1 MAESITPE
9 DSVETE
15 GPARGG
21 SFLFE
26 PVGARPFMTPEKF
39 TDLQRQFYQTGH
51 DFSSREI
58 STRAAILEKKDNPL
72 LRELLVKAGDLG
84 LLGVDISDDFGGLG
98 LDKTTS
104 MLVAES
110 QAQDYG
116 SWSTTF
122 GAHVGIGTLPIVFF
136 GTPAQKA
143 KYLPDLATGKKVAA
157 YALSEAGSG
166 SDALGARTMARLSA
180 DGKHYVV
187 NGGKM
192 WITNGGFADVYVVF
206 LQVEKGGFTAVIVE
220 RGTPGFSSG
229 REEHKLGIRGSSTTP
244 LIFEDALIPVEN
256 VLGEI
261 GKGHKI
267 AFNILNV
274 GRLKLAAF
282 AIGGMKAALQ
292 GGIAYA
298 AQRKQFGKLISSFGL
313 IREKLAKSAAQIYAV
328 EAMTYRASGAI
339 DDLIGEKSDAKTVM
353 NAIEEYA
360 IEASIMKVAGSEMLF
375 QTIDEMLQIHGG
387 NGFVEDYPI
396 ERAYRDNRVNRIFE
410 GTNEINRLLIPGMVF
425 KRAMKGE
432 MPLFQAVEKLDDELS
447 APRQGGAGFAG
458 DGRSA
463 NARSIGGAGFAGDGR
478 SANARSI
485 GGRLA
490 AERRGAELAKR
501 QFLFAAKWA
510 ATLGPALEERQ
521 EVLAALADCALEVY
535 AMDSILGRTLATEET
550 ALPATGGARMRGA
563 SADDRA
569 ELRNALCRSY
579 CNESR
584 ERAFTRARDALCAV
598 VPADEV
604 GAAISQL
611 GKLHDFIP
619 VNGAEVREQIV
630 PALLESGKYPLAY

>member
-1 MAESITPE
+1 MHCVKGGSMAEQLEAS
-9 DSVETE
+9 SA
-15 GPARGG
+15 ARGG

-26 PVGARPFMTPEKF
+26 PAGARPFMTPERF
-39 TDLQRQFYQTGH
+39 NDTQREFYAAGQEFARKEVTP
-51 DFSSREI
+51 
-58 STRAAILEKKDNPL
+58 RAAALEKKDNAL
-72 LRELLVKAGDLG
+72 LRELLGKAGELG
-84 LLGVDISDDFGGLG
+84 LLSVDVPEEFFGLE

-110 QAQDYG
+110 QSAEYG
-116 SWSTTF
+116 GWSTTF

-143 KYLPDLATGKKVAA
+143 KYLPDLASGKKVAA

-166 SDALGARTMARLSA
+166 SDALGARTAGKLSA
-180 DGKHYVV
+180 DGSHYVV

-206 LQVEKGGFTAVIVE
+206 LQIQPGGFTAMIVE

-244 LIFEDALIPVEN
+244 LIFEDARIPVEN

-282 AIGGMKAALQ
+282 AIGGLKSALH
-292 GGIAYA
+292 GGIQYA
-298 AQRKQFGKLISSFGL
+298 AQRKQFGKAIASFGL
-313 IREKLAKSAAQIYAV
+313 IREKLARSAAQIYAL

-339 DDLIGEKSDAKTVM
+339 DDAISGAHDARTVM
-353 NAIEEYA
+353 SGIEEYA
-360 IEASIMKVAGSEMLF
+360 VEASIMKVAGSEMLF

-410 GTNEINRLLIPGMVF
+410 GTNEINRLLIPGMIF

-432 MPLFQAVEKLDDELS
+432 MPLFEAIQKMEQELEDPAS
-447 APRQGGAGFAG
+447 LPRP
-458 DGRSA
+458 
-463 NARSIGGAGFAGDGR
+463 I
-478 SANARSI
+478 
-485 GGRLA
+485 GRLA
-490 AERRGAELAKR
+490 DELRGVELAKR
-501 QFLFAAKWA
+501 QFLFAARWA

-521 EVLAALADCALEVY
+521 EVLAALADAAIEIY
-535 AMDSILGRTLATEET
+535 AMDSMLGRTLA
-550 ALPATGGARMRGA
+550 A
-563 SADDRA
+563 SDRSP
-569 ELRNALCRSY
+569 L
-579 CNESR
+579 
-584 ERAFTRARDALCAV
+584 RDALCRLYCMDAREH
-598 VPADEV
+598 AFARAR
-604 GAAISQL
+604 AAICAVAADSDVGHAVAQL

-619 VNGAEVREQIV
+619 VNSAEVRERIV
-630 PALLESGKYPLAY
+630 PALLDAGSYPLAY

>member
-1 MAESITPE
+1 MAESFTEQPAA
-9 DSVETE
+9 DSE

-39 TDLQRQFYQTGH
+39 TELQRQFYATGR
-51 DFSSREI
+51 DFALKEV
-58 STRAAILEKKDNPL
+58 STRVEVLEKKNNPL
-72 LRELLVKAGDLG
+72 LRELLAKAGELG
-84 LLGVDISDDFGGLG
+84 LLSVDIAAEYGGLE

-110 QAQDYG
+110 QANDYG

-136 GTPAQKA
+136 GTPEQKA
-143 KYLPDLATGKKVAA
+143 KYLADLATGKKVAA

-166 SDALGARTMARLSA
+166 SDALGARTVAKLSP
-180 DGKHYVV
+180 DGKHYIV

-206 LQVEKGGFTAVIVE
+206 LQVQPGGFTAVIVE
-220 RGTPGFSSG
+220 RGTPGFSTG

-244 LIFEDALIPVEN
+244 LIFEDARIPVEN

-282 AIGGMKAALQ
+282 AIGGMKSALR
-292 GGIAYA
+292 GGIEYA
-298 AQRKQFGKLISSFGL
+298 MQRKQFGKAISTFGL
-313 IREKLAKSAAQIYAV
+313 IREKLARSAAQIYAV
-328 EAMTYRASGAI
+328 ESMTYRASGAI
-339 DDLIGEKSDAKTVM
+339 DELIGQATESRIVM
-353 NAIEEYA
+353 AAIEEYA

-375 QTIDEMLQIHGG
+375 TTIDEMLQIHGG
-387 NGFVEDYPI
+387 NGFVEDYAI

-432 MPLFQAVEKLDDELS
+432 MPLFQAIQKLEGELS
-447 APRQGGAGFAG
+447 DPGHFPAPL
-458 DGRSA
+458 
-463 NARSIGGAGFAGDGR
+463 
-478 SANARSI
+478 
-485 GGRLA
+485 GRLGK
-490 AERRGAELAKR
+490 ERRGAELAKR

-510 ATLGPALEERQ
+510 STLGPSLEDRQ
-521 EVLAALADCALEVY
+521 EVLAALADCAIEVF
-535 AMDSILGRTLATEET
+535 AMDSILGRSLATEEN
-550 ALPATGGARMRGA
+550 AP
-563 SADDRA
+563 
-569 ELRNALCRSY
+569 LRDALCRSY
-579 CNESR
+579 CMESR
-584 ERAFTRARDALCAV
+584 ERAFSRARDALCAA
-598 VPADEV
+598 VPADDV
-604 GAAISQL
+604 GAAIAQL
-611 GKLHDFIP
+611 GKLHDYIP

-630 PALLESGKYPLAY
+630 PLLLESGKYPLVY

>member
-1 MAESITPE
+1 MAESL
-9 DSVETE
+9 TE
-15 GPARGG
+15 QPSAVTEAPARGG

-26 PVGARPFMTPEKF
+26 PVGTRPFMTPEKF
-39 TDLQRQFYQTGH
+39 TELQRQFYTTGRE
-51 DFSSREI
+51 FSLKEV
-58 STRAAILEKKDNPL
+58 STRAEVLEKKNNPL
-72 LRELLVKAGDLG
+72 LRELLAKAGELG
-84 LLGVDISDDFGGLG
+84 LLSVDIGSEYGGLE

-110 QAQDYG
+110 QANDYG

-136 GTPAQKA
+136 GTPEQKA

-166 SDALGARTMARLSA
+166 SDALGAKTVARLSP
-180 DGKHYVV
+180 DGKHYIV

-206 LQVEKGGFTAVIVE
+206 LQVKPSAANAKAGFTAVLVE
-220 RGTPGFSSG
+220 RGTQGFSIG

-244 LIFEDALIPVEN
+244 LIFEDAYIPIEN

-282 AIGGMKAALQ
+282 AIGGMKSALK
-292 GGIAYA
+292 GGLEYA
-298 AQRKQFGKLISSFGL
+298 AQRKQFGKTISSFGL
-313 IREKLAKSAAQIYAV
+313 IREKLARAAAQIYAV
-328 EAMTYRASGAI
+328 ESMTYRASGAI
-339 DDLIGEKSDAKTVM
+339 DALIGAGSGPKGAALEMA
-353 NAIEEYA
+353 AIEEYA

-375 QTIDEMLQIHGG
+375 TIIDEMLQIHGG
-387 NGFVEDYPI
+387 NGFVEDYAI

-432 MPLFQAVEKLDDELS
+432 MPLFDAIEKLQEMDPRHFP
-447 APRQGGAGFAG
+447 APV
-458 DGRSA
+458 
-463 NARSIGGAGFAGDGR
+463 
-478 SANARSI
+478 
-485 GGRLA
+485 GRLA
-490 AERRGAELAKR
+490 KERRGAEMAKR

-510 ATLGPALEERQ
+510 STLGPALEDRQ
-521 EVLAALADCALEVY
+521 EVLAALADCAIEVF
-535 AMDSILGRTLATEET
+535 AMDSILGRTLATEDNV
-550 ALPATGGARMRGA
+550 
-563 SADDRA
+563 S
-569 ELRNALCRSY
+569 LRTALCRSY
-579 CNESR
+579 CMESR

-598 VPADEV
+598 VPADDV
-604 GAAISQL
+604 GEAIAQL
-611 GKLHDFIP
+611 GKLHDYIP

-630 PALLESGKYPLAY
+630 PLLLESGKYPLVY